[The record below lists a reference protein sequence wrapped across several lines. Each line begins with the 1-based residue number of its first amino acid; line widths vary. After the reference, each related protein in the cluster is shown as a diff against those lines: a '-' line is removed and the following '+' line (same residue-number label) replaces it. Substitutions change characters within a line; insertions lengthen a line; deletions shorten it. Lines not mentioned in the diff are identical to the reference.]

1 MINRV
6 VLVGRL
12 TRDPELRRSA
22 AGNSIAVFT
31 VAVDNPG
38 KDASGNKTASFIPCV
53 VFNETRADTVIKYAK
68 KGLLVG
74 VEGRLNQRSFQRTDG
89 SKGSVLEVVADSVQF
104 LETKAQAQNRSQ
116 STSEPS
122 PYDYQA
128 PTNSVD
134 VADDPFADFGDS
146 VSIDDNFLD

>member
-104 LETKAQAQNRSQ
+104 LERREVEVENTEMDIPPFDDVNQAR
-116 STSEPS
+116 
-122 PYDYQA
+122 
-128 PTNSVD
+128 
-134 VADDPFADFGDS
+134 DDNKNLD
-146 VSIDDNFLD
+146 SIDMTDDDLPF